1 MPLKSIYFV
10 VVIIALGLPVHSA
23 FAQHDQDPSLPGSSF
38 EIAGQVRSP
47 NGQKPSEYV
56 DVRLER
62 AGGSLVDQRT
72 TDSNGRFRFS
82 RLSPGQYTVSAHSPG
97 FTIPP
102 QQVDISRFIPRAFL
116 LLQLVPEPETFASRI
131 SVAAV
136 IDARIPE
143 KANAEFEKGR
153 AALENKQFEE
163 GIAHL
168 KKALSIFH
176 TYYEAQMLI
185 GTAYMDHQKLDE
197 ADQAFHHALEINPK
211 SVPAMVSLAE
221 LQRRQKK
228 YSDAEQLLLGA
239 LKLEDDAWVAH
250 YTLGRV
256 YWEINGIVK
265 AGRQVGRTIQLA
277 PGFPDAHLLGGNIF
291 MRLGMPQN
299 ALVEYKEYL
308 RLAPDGQQAPQTR
321 ELVQKLTKAGREKKP

>member
-1 MPLKSIYFV
+1 MPRKSIYFV
-10 VVIIALGLPVHSA
+10 VVIIALGLPLHSA

-47 NGQKPSEYV
+47 NGQKTSEYV

-82 RLSPGQYTVSAHSPG
+82 RLSPGQYTVSAHTPG
-97 FTIPP
+97 FTVPP

-116 LLQLVPEPETFASRI
+116 LLQLVPEAETFPSRT
-131 SVAAV
+131 SRVAV
-136 IDARIPE
+136 IDARVPE

-153 AALENKQFEE
+153 AALENKRFEE

-168 KKALSIFH
+168 KNALSIFH
-176 TYYEAQMLI
+176 AYYQAQMLI
-185 GTAYMDHQKLDE
+185 GTTYLDQQKWDE
-197 ADQAFHHALEINPK
+197 ADAAFHHALEINPK

-256 YWEINGIVK
+256 YWEINEIVK
-265 AGRQVGRTIQLA
+265 AGRQVGRTIQLQPDFA
-277 PGFPDAHLLGGNIF
+277 DAHLLGGNVF
-291 MRLGMPQN
+291 VRLGMAEN
-299 ALVEYKEYL
+299 ALIEYEEYL
-308 RLAPDGQQAPQTR
+308 RLAPQGTHAPQIR
-321 ELVQKLTKAGREKKP
+321 ELIQKLRKAHEKKP